1 MDTGLKSIYLTPF
14 QRQMLEENL
23 QQDLSKSFRQR
34 LEIIMLADLGKT
46 QAEICQ
52 TVGCCNSTASRWIH
66 FTKAGLAHKY
76 LECPV
81 GRPKV
86 VNDEYIELL
95 HELLQHSPKDY
106 GYSFKT
112 WTVNWLSKHIAKEIG
127 IKVSESH
134 LKRVMSELGLS
145 TRSKASAAKQMQTS
159 AGIVIAD
166 LCRTGDG
173 QDPPHQKPSSELAE
187 VNLFHLNPKSQ
198 IHGAANSFAAYFS
211 ATTQRNSGCEYQ
223 LWGVPA
229 LPW

>member
-1 MDTGLKSIYLTPF
+1 MNTSLKSIYLTSF

-34 LEIIMLADLGKT
+34 LEIIMLTDLGKT
-46 QAEICQ
+46 QAEICR
-52 TVGCCNSTASRWIH
+52 TVGCCTSTASRWIQ

-86 VNDEYIELL
+86 VTDEYVELL
-95 HELLQHSPKDY
+95 NELLQHSPKDY

-112 WTVNWLSKHIAKEIG
+112 WTVNWLSKHIAKAIG

-134 LKRVMSELGLS
+134 LKRVMSDLGLS
-145 TRSKASAAKQMQTS
+145 TRSKANSEKQMQTS

-166 LCRTGDG
+166 LRGNGDESARTRYK
-173 QDPPHQKPSSELAE
+173 PHSELAE
-187 VNLFHLNPKSQ
+187 VNLFQLKPDSQ
-198 IHGAANSFAAYFS
+198 IHGAANSFTAYFS
-211 ATTQRNSGCEYQ
+211 AATHRNSWCERQ
-223 LWGVPA
+223 LCGVSV
-229 LPW
+229 LP